1 MKTLRGLIEQS
12 FTPIERHRTC
22 PQCHQE
28 YYAHNSRMGVCSKE
42 CYDKQYNE
50 KIRPLKEVDRRLEE
64 LDRTQKEMQ
73 EYKDSLLLPEN
84 IINRIVDAFD
94 QLTIDPNCGSIYT
107 TEFLLRIVEDF
118 KVYSFKEKIPGIQPD
133 SFYLHYRN
141 YRLTYLDKENIKIE
155 KLN

>member
-1 MKTLRGLIEQS
+1 
-12 FTPIERHRTC
+12 
-22 PQCHQE
+22 
-28 YYAHNSRMGVCSKE
+28 
-42 CYDKQYNE
+42 
-50 KIRPLKEVDRRLEE
+50 
-64 LDRTQKEMQ
+64 MQ